1 MFGIICKIN
10 DGKEALYN
18 SAPFRSHDA
27 ASCEADILNEMYP
40 ENKYSVIDL
49 WAATTN
55 KRSSGGKKSLHAQ
68 IHRLMRACGVV
79 YYIALFGEGMDHN
92 AYGQWGM
99 VYEKEIHKLGEAEH
113 IVTGYTRNNC
123 FHRLGRGCAN
133 RGAEIYWSW

>member
-10 DGKEALYN
+10 GKEALYN
-18 SAPFRSHDA
+18 CAPFRSHDV

-68 IHRLMRACGVV
+68 IHRLMKASGVV
-79 YYIALFGEGMDHN
+79 YYLAKFGEGIDYNSH
-92 AYGQWGM
+92 GQWGM
-99 VYEKEIHKLGEAEH
+99 MFAHEIHKKLVDAEH
-113 IVTGYTRNNC
+113 VVTGYTRNHA